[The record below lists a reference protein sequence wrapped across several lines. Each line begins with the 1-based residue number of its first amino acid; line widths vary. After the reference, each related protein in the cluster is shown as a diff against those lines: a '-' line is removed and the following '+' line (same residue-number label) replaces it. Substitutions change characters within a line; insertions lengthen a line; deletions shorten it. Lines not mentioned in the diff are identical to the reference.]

1 MWLSNSILAFHLFK
15 NPLSGVECCRAS
27 RGQIPTAND
36 CASEAGGSPHR
47 IMRFVGAGSVCAAT
61 YSTLFPS
68 TIELSSATCPPQPA
82 LPRLSEECYTLTCWA
97 AYSSAQGALYLPRAT
112 PQIIAESLPLPI
124 IGSHEY
130 RRLLQSTT
138 TLSIVPTHT
147 PPPTPRLLEEC
158 YTPSWLPAGRNEP
171 PRGTSLPRATPQTL
185 GGAPHVMSNGYF
197 LLFCCN
203 LRLRHLHAP

>member
-1 MWLSNSILAFHLFK
+1 MGKYPPLTTAPAGWRQPPQNHALRGGWLRVRGNLLNSLPIHYRTVISNL
-15 NPLSGVECCRAS
+15 P
-27 RGQIPTAND
+27 
-36 CASEAGGSPHR
+36 SP
-47 IMRFVGAGSVCAAT
+47 
-61 YSTLFPS
+61 
-68 TIELSSATCPPQPA
+68 TCPPSFVGNVSRLPA
-82 LPRLSEECYTLTCWA
+82 GRLIT
-97 AYSSAQGALYLPRAT
+97 SAQGALYLPRAT

-185 GGAPHVMSNGYF
+185 GGAPHVMSNGYS

>member
-1 MWLSNSILAFHLFK
+1 MKKTHAKARARKHPTRRPKPHPTPRPRAPSPCPCPCGSIQAPILVTSGARARVMGDWRRLANKTIKPPEPAHCGTASGKKNERLACGPWRAVWPCWRVLKPVWLSNSILAFHLFK

-82 LPRLSEECYTLTCWA
+82 LPCLSEECYTLTSWA
-97 AYSSAQGALYLPRAT
+97 AY
-112 PQIIAESLPLPI
+112 
-124 IGSHEY
+124 
-130 RRLLQSTT
+130 
-138 TLSIVPTHT
+138 
-147 PPPTPRLLEEC
+147 C
-158 YTPSWLPAGRNEP
+158 
-171 PRGTSLPRATPQTL
+171 
-185 GGAPHVMSNGYF
+185 
-197 LLFCCN
+197 
-203 LRLRHLHAP
+203 

>member
-158 YTPSWLPAGRNEP
+158 YTLSCWAE
-171 PRGTSLPRATPQTL
+171 
-185 GGAPHVMSNGYF
+185 
-197 LLFCCN
+197 
-203 LRLRHLHAP
+203 